1 MARAAKSKD
10 VDALEQANEADTMV
24 IRDELAAQ
32 EGLIKSKP
40 IKATKVAIN
49 KTRGKSIW
57 TATIT
62 QGRSTS
68 QMTFTDYNR
77 ARSFV
82 RRNVTQVGRYN

>member
-1 MARAAKSKD
+1 MKRKPLS
-10 VDALEQANEADTMV
+10 AN
-24 IRDELAAQ
+24 
-32 EGLIKSKP
+32 
-40 IKATKVAIN
+40 KVSIN

-68 QMTFTDYNR
+68 KMTFNDYNR

-82 RRNVTQVGRYN
+82 RRNITQAGRYN